1 MRLVLAATVAV
12 LFGTGVYLL
21 LHREVIRM
29 VWGLALLSQGTNL
42 YLLSS
47 GVLHGRA
54 PIVGGHGGGGVV
66 SDPLPQALIL
76 TAIVIGFGVTG
87 LALVLVLRA
96 YGYTDTLDVEEM
108 SR

>member
-1 MRLVLAATVAV
+1 MRLVLAATAAM
-12 LFGTGVYLL
+12 LFGSGVYLIL
-21 LHREVIRM
+21 RRDVVKV
-29 VWGLALLSQGTNL
+29 VWGLALLAQGTNL

-47 GVLHGRA
+47 GVVNGRA
-54 PIVGGHGGGGVV
+54 PIVGGHGGGGV

-96 YGYTDTLDVEEM
+96 YRHAETLDVEEM
-108 SR
+108 SP